1 MSDMAPPESPSKLQL
16 GRSKHAVLAK
26 RAGDHMKVLG
36 DDVGKVKG
44 AIKAKRQFYFL
55 RTDAHRVYG
64 LQDWP
69 SSTWEKHVRNHQE
82 RGKQLARELSLP
94 YDAGGGYTVSGLSD
108 AIRAK
113 LNEPMTLREW
123 RAVCAFQNGVLNA
136 VHEEDAPGALYYMD
150 PAILSNH
157 LFDREFPLGVE
168 DRVMRDKWRHA
179 IHHSGLSRVVHT
191 ENTVVSCAIYLVM
204 LLLVIVFF
212 SYLCYVMAGKPT
224 FAMASSVFQCVLIMA
239 LMPRVAV
246 DTSW

>member
-1 MSDMAPPESPSKLQL
+1 M
-16 GRSKHAVLAK
+16 
-26 RAGDHMKVLG
+26 
-36 DDVGKVKG
+36 
-44 AIKAKRQFYFL
+44 
-55 RTDAHRVYG
+55 
-64 LQDWP
+64 
-69 SSTWEKHVRNHQE
+69 
-82 RGKQLARELSLP
+82 
-94 YDAGGGYTVSGLSD
+94 SGLSD

-224 FAMASSVFQCVLIMA
+224 LWNLAATIQDSTDPENASNMKVRTKKRGQAASFMSVVQCIWL
-239 LMPRVAV
+239 
-246 DTSW
+246 